1 MPAQSQQQQKLF
13 GLALSVKRGET
24 PRTDASKDVLNI
36 VDTMSEKEIEDFAGT
51 AHKGLPKKVEETI
64 REMVRTNLSESIPK
78 MYKTFLAVQKKV
90 KELESSQKDLLE
102 KWKSEKDDK
111 KKAKLFD
118 KLKQG
123 TKVLKATRKNLS
135 DIEEKFVNNMSYD
148 TSYSESMNEDEN
160 PCWKGYE
167 MVGMKMK
174 NGKEVPNCV
183 PKNESLNEGMVEIEV
198 DLYANMRSRTPSKT
212 VPMKISDTASISKIL
227 NHTTFKSY
235 KEKYMYVEFNLG
247 NTFIGSAS
255 KDNNWKFMKGR
266 GFSDAKFKE
275 SVNEGRVEK
284 EVLQKISKFETLLG
298 YITNDDQYKPLVSKV
313 KKEIDKLKKQIKKNE
328 SVTESAS
335 RTAMEIGGLTGMNKD
350 FIQKFVDTNEL
361 DIEKVFKFVK
371 KGKLKDR
378 MNFVSAVAGKP
389 NNPLQKK
396 MIKMFK

>member
-13 GLALSVKRGET
+13 GLALSVKRGKT
-24 PRTDASKDVLNI
+24 PRSEASTDVLNI

-183 PKNESLNEGMVEIEV
+183 PKNES
-198 DLYANMRSRTPSKT
+198 
-212 VPMKISDTASISKIL
+212 
-227 NHTTFKSY
+227 
-235 KEKYMYVEFNLG
+235 
-247 NTFIGSAS
+247 
-255 KDNNWKFMKGR
+255 
-266 GFSDAKFKE
+266 
-275 SVNEGRVEK
+275 VNEA
-284 EVLQKISKFETLLG
+284 
-298 YITNDDQYKPLVSKV
+298 
-313 KKEIDKLKKQIKKNE
+313 
-328 SVTESAS
+328 AS
-335 RTAMEIGGLTGMNKD
+335 RTAKEIGGLTGMNKD
-350 FIQKFVDTNEL
+350 FVQKFVDTNEL
-361 DIEKVFKFVK
+361 DIEKVFQFVK

-378 MNFVSAVAGKP
+378 MDFVSAVAGKP

>member
-1 MPAQSQQQQKLF
+1 
-13 GLALSVKRGET
+13 
-24 PRTDASKDVLNI
+24 
-36 VDTMSEKEIEDFAGT
+36 
-51 AHKGLPKKVEETI
+51 
-64 REMVRTNLSESIPK
+64 

-198 DLYANMRSRTPSKT
+198 DLYANMRSRTP
-212 VPMKISDTASISKIL
+212 
-227 NHTTFKSY
+227 
-235 KEKYMYVEFNLG
+235 KY
-247 NTFIGSAS
+247 
-255 KDNNWKFMKGR
+255 
-266 GFSDAKFKE
+266 
-275 SVNEGRVEK
+275 
-284 EVLQKISKFETLLG
+284 
-298 YITNDDQYKPLVSKV
+298 
-313 KKEIDKLKKQIKKNE
+313 
-328 SVTESAS
+328 
-335 RTAMEIGGLTGMNKD
+335 
-350 FIQKFVDTNEL
+350 
-361 DIEKVFKFVK
+361 
-371 KGKLKDR
+371 
-378 MNFVSAVAGKP
+378 
-389 NNPLQKK
+389 
-396 MIKMFK
+396 